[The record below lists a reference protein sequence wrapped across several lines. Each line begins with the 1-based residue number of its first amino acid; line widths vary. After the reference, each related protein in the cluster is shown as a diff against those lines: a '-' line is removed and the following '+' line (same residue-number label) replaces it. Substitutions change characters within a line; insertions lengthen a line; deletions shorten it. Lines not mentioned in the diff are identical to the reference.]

1 MKIALSDNS
10 QSAVV
15 AEFSGIIAEELNVK
29 AVEII
34 KETKEIAN
42 IKYAPDFNE
51 IRNRY
56 PERIPEIIKAVK
68 QGKFVLK
75 QDEVILTVNN
85 IQESFA
91 PEIILVSYQAKEGQ
105 HVASSQGIVVSL
117 DLTLTEELKQ
127 EGMAREIVRK
137 IQDTR
142 KQLGCEITDKILLE
156 FDSEIEQKW
165 TEYICNETMGSVEK
179 IDVADIVLLAE
190 DEKGKEVK
198 IKVKKIVSNFC

>member
-1 MKIALSDNS
+1 M
-10 QSAVV
+10 
-15 AEFSGIIAEELNVK
+15 
-29 AVEII
+29 
-34 KETKEIAN
+34 
-42 IKYAPDFNE
+42 
-51 IRNRY
+51 
-56 PERIPEIIKAVK
+56 
-68 QGKFVLK
+68 K

-156 FDSEIEQKW
+156 FDGEIEQKW
-165 TEYICNETMGSVEK
+165 TEYICNETMGSIEK
-179 IDVADIVLLAE
+179 IDVADIVLSAE

>member
-1 MKIALSDNS
+1 
-10 QSAVV
+10 
-15 AEFSGIIAEELNVK
+15 
-29 AVEII
+29 
-34 KETKEIAN
+34 
-42 IKYAPDFNE
+42 
-51 IRNRY
+51 
-56 PERIPEIIKAVK
+56 
-68 QGKFVLK
+68 
-75 QDEVILTVNN
+75 
-85 IQESFA
+85 
-91 PEIILVSYQAKEGQ
+91 
-105 HVASSQGIVVSL
+105 
-117 DLTLTEELKQ
+117 
-127 EGMAREIVRK
+127 MAREIVRK